1 MWCFVLPAVWQKK
14 KKKYKFYFN
23 FQLFKTCSRL
33 TKISTNIDVI
43 PQACSHLD
51 HKSPHPR
58 SECRWLGPPATSLT
72 VAADR
77 HTNHTAGAQRSGYSS
92 EVGLL
97 RWPQTCQITFTRN
110 QSRLSNRHLTKI
122 KLISRAVHR
131 AWAPFFLSP
140 VHSNFFCQC
149 RKATASKYF
158 WLHSSK
164 WKIKQESKYE

>member
-1 MWCFVLPAVWQKK
+1 MLCASSSLTKKK

-122 KLISRAVHR
+122 KLKQSRAQGLGSLL
-131 AWAPFFLSP
+131 PLPSSQQFLLP
-140 VHSNFFCQC
+140 VQKSNSLQIFLIACF
-149 RKATASKYF
+149 
-158 WLHSSK
+158 
-164 WKIKQESKYE
+164 